1 MFAVHL
7 LNGVMPPRGAVVIPH
22 PQSLHSIASMIRTP
36 LNAIHLYS
44 LLLAIACLSLGN
56 QIALASPQAPNTPQQ
71 STQPKLE
78 SVVRLIKLTWKANPN
93 ATAKSLLQL
102 AAQIESSPPDIEKT
116 RALLEPSRELIDAV
130 LQSQDDP
137 RYAAVSCLI
146 ATWNDK
152 RGIENILRLIVD
164 EKQMADVR
172 QLAGKILIRSDPQAL
187 NEKIAVAL
195 AGDQTSSIVQAEL
208 AELALQAGEVT
219 LIQTVLQS
227 IPNLPAEIRPTIV
240 ERATQRS
247 NTSLLLLQ
255 LVEQKRIPKDLFNT
269 NLLQR
274 LEQSGD
280 AQVSEKLRAIWGTIR
295 MGDHE
300 DRLKAIESTQKT
312 LRELKGNV
320 DNGWIV
326 YQRVCGQCHVL
337 HDRGYEVGPAL
348 TTNGR
353 GSFSQLLSNVLDP
366 SLVIGNAYQAYTVL
380 TTDGRVITG
389 LLAEDSPDKL
399 VLKIQG
405 GKLESI
411 PRDEIEEAKLSAKS
425 LMPEGLETQM
435 TAQEIADLFALLTL
449 EKVPGTQ
456 PNSLIPETPSSLHAA
471 P

>member
-1 MFAVHL
+1 
-7 LNGVMPPRGAVVIPH
+7 
-22 PQSLHSIASMIRTP
+22 MIRMP
-36 LNAIHLYS
+36 LHALCLCS
-44 LLLAIACLSLGN
+44 LLFAIACLSHGQL
-56 QIALASPQAPNTPQQ
+56 IALAASPQAPNATQQ
-71 STQPKLE
+71 TNQPKLE

-102 AAQIESSPPDIEKT
+102 AAQIESSPPDVQKT
-116 RALLEPSRELIDAV
+116 RALLEPSRELIDTV

-164 EKQMADVR
+164 EKQIAEVR

-195 AGDQTSSIVQAEL
+195 AGDQASSSVQAEL

-255 LVEQKRIPKDLFNT
+255 LVEQKQIPKDLFNT

-411 PRDEIEEAKLSAKS
+411 PRDEIEEAKVSAKS

>member
-116 RALLEPSRELIDAV
+116 RALLEPSHELIDAV

>member
-1 MFAVHL
+1 MFAAHL
-7 LNGVMPPRGAVVIPH
+7 LNGVMPPRGAVVIPV
-22 PQSLHSIASMIRTP
+22 PQPLQSIASMIRTP

-102 AAQIESSPPDIEKT
+102 AAQIEPSPPDIEKT

-152 RGIENILRLIVD
+152 RGVENILRLIVD

>member
-1 MFAVHL
+1 
-7 LNGVMPPRGAVVIPH
+7 
-22 PQSLHSIASMIRTP
+22 MIRTP

-116 RALLEPSRELIDAV
+116 RALLEPSHELIDAV

>member
-1 MFAVHL
+1 MFPH
-7 LNGVMPPRGAVVIPH
+7 GAVTIPIIIH
-22 PQSLHSIASMIRTP
+22 SLSTMIRMP
-36 LNAIHLYS
+36 LHALC
-44 LLLAIACLSLGN
+44 LCLFLCTIACLSHG
-56 QIALASPQAPNTPQQ
+56 QRIALAASPQAPNTPQQ
-71 STQPKLE
+71 SSQPKLE
-78 SVVRLIKLTWKANPN
+78 SVVRLIKLTWKANPT

-102 AAQIESSPPDIEKT
+102 ATQIEASPPDIEKT

-152 RGIENILRLIVD
+152 RGLENSLRLIVD
-164 EKQMADVR
+164 EKQTADVR

-187 NEKIAVAL
+187 NEKIAGAL
-195 AGDQTSSIVQAEL
+195 AGDQASSIVQAEL

-411 PRDEIEEAKLSAKS
+411 PRDEIEEAKVSSKS

-471 P
+471 Q

>member
-1 MFAVHL
+1 
-7 LNGVMPPRGAVVIPH
+7 
-22 PQSLHSIASMIRTP
+22 MIRTP